1 MMRIRREQ
9 MEAMSQAVEE
19 QFTRETVCHLATS
32 FATYLERNG
41 IPEDSLFELVEA
53 GTADAKRYGLFY
65 PGHIRKYLEIVVMT
79 GPGLGEG
86 GKFAWIPELLEAD
99 GPDGETKLQ
108 RINERLLFEW
118 EDIA

>member
-1 MMRIRREQ
+1 MRFRREQ
-9 MEAMSQAVEE
+9 MEAMSQVVQEE
-19 QFTRETVCHLATS
+19 FTREMVRNLATS
-32 FATYLERNG
+32 FTTYLERHG
-41 IPEDSLFELVEA
+41 IPEDALFDLVET

-79 GPGLGEG
+79 GPGLRAG
-86 GKFAWIPELLEAD
+86 GTFAWIPELLESD

-118 EDIA
+118 EGIA